1 MIAVTLFISIL
12 VWFLALQI
20 WNPAT
25 LTRSLFSLS
34 GMLRFIGGAI
44 VAFLALALLYV
55 GLHDST
61 YRVISILALATFL
74 TALTVEYLIGDDL
87 RRMLTR

>member
-25 LTRSLFSLS
+25 LTRSLFTLQ
-34 GMLRFIGGAI
+34 GLLRFIAGAI
-44 VAFLALALLYV
+44 VAFLALALLYI
-55 GLHDST
+55 GLSEST
-61 YRVISILALATFL
+61 SRVISILAIATFL

-87 RRMLTR
+87 RHILSR

>member
-12 VWFLALQI
+12 IWFLALQI

-25 LTRSLFSLS
+25 LTRSLLTFRGIVRL
-34 GMLRFIGGAI
+34 ITGAI
-44 VAFLALALLYV
+44 VALLALALLYV
-55 GLHDST
+55 GLHASED
-61 YRVISILALATFL
+61 RVISILAIATFL

-87 RRMLTR
+87 RRILSR